1 VNFEWDA
8 AKEIVNEKKH
18 GVNFSEARA
27 AFYDS
32 KRVIAH
38 DDAHSQ
44 KEPRFFCIGKT
55 ERGILTVRFTL
66 RGDTIR
72 IIGAGLWRKG
82 KKFYEE
88 TN

>member
-1 VNFEWDA
+1 MTFEWDA
-8 AKEIVNEKKH
+8 AKEIVNEQKH

-32 KRVIAH
+32 RRVIAR

-44 KEPRFFCIGKT
+44 KEHRFFCIGKT
-55 ERGILTVRFTL
+55 ERGILTVRFVL
-66 RGDTIR
+66 RGDAIR

-82 KKFYEE
+82 KKLYEE
-88 TN
+88 TH